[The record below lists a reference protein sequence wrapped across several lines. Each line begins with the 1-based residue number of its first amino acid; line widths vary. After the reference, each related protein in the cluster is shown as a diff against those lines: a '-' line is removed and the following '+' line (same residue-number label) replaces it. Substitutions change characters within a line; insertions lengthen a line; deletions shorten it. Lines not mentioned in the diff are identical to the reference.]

1 MYDGPTETAE
11 YMWVNIRYMLISPA
25 KIPECDGS
33 ISPSSFYGQLP
44 NYSHT
49 FYSPIYPVDEGN
61 VGVGLR

>member
-1 MYDGPTETAE
+1 MVTCGEHVRGRGTFRNPVRLSMYDGPTETAE

-44 NYSHT
+44 NY
-49 FYSPIYPVDEGN
+49 
-61 VGVGLR
+61 